1 MKIIFFNY
9 LIIIFYLISSSVS
22 YSIERPEIKNL
33 IVHKDKKKIKNI
45 EFIKSEG
52 QKVSLNNYKSNPLII
67 NFWATWC
74 APCKKEMP
82 SLDKLKTLNEFKNIN
97 IIPINIGGES
107 YKKSKEFFDEIK
119 IKNLDIFTGSG
130 PEFSQLF
137 KLRGLPT
144 TILPT
149 SKPFLSIRIVVGNP
163 RSLNSCEN
171 SGPDPVN
178 ISKLLILISSKN
190 CLDFL

>member
-9 LIIIFYLISSSVS
+9 LLIIFYLISSSVS

-33 IVHKDKKKIKNI
+33 IVHKDKKKIENI

-82 SLDKLKTLNEFKNIN
+82 SLDKLKTLSDFKDTI
-97 IIPINIGGES
+97 IIPINIGGDS
-107 YKKSKEFFDEIK
+107 YEKSKEFFDKLK
-119 IKNLDIFTGSG
+119 IKNLEIFTGSG
-130 PEFSQLF
+130 SEFSQLF
-137 KLRGLPT
+137 KIRGLPT
-144 TILPT
+144 TILIDRNG
-149 SKPFLSIRIVVGNP
+149 FEIGRIVGYIDFDDQ
-163 RSLNSCEN
+163 SLLNW
-171 SGPDPVN
+171 
-178 ISKLLILISSKN
+178 LSKN
-190 CLDFL
+190 L